1 MKLDT
6 AAFVV
11 FTVSASTPLV
21 ILPSKEDTPTNIV
34 NTIPSIHMT
43 DVFINFDNLSICTL
57 SDIFEIIFNETDINA
72 TGINIVFI
80 KLPIKVII
88 NNIIGWS
95 MLADAMF
102 PRSYH

>member
-11 FTVSASTPLV
+11 FTVNASTPLV

-34 NTIPSIHMT
+34 NTIPSIHT
-43 DVFINFDNLSICTL
+43 TEVFINFDNLSICTL

-88 NNIIGWS
+88 NNIIG
-95 MLADAMF
+95 
-102 PRSYH
+102 

>member
-34 NTIPSIHMT
+34 NTIPSIHT
-43 DVFINFDNLSICTL
+43 TEVFINFDNLSICTL
-57 SDIFEIIFNETDINA
+57 SEMFDIIFKATDINVA
-72 TGINIVFI
+72 GINIVLI
-80 KLPIKVII
+80 KLPINVII
-88 NNIIGWS
+88 NKIIGCN
-95 MLADAMF
+95 MPADAIF
-102 PRSYH
+102 PSSRH

>member
-88 NNIIGWS
+88 NNIIG
-95 MLADAMF
+95 
-102 PRSYH
+102 

>member
-34 NTIPSIHMT
+34 NTIPSIHT
-43 DVFINFDNLSICTL
+43 TEVFINFDNLSICTL

-88 NNIIGWS
+88 NNIIG
-95 MLADAMF
+95 
-102 PRSYH
+102 

>member
-6 AAFVV
+6 AAFIV

-34 NTIPSIHMT
+34 NTIPSIHT
-43 DVFINFDNLSICTL
+43 TEVFINFDNLSICTL

-88 NNIIGWS
+88 NNIIG
-95 MLADAMF
+95 
-102 PRSYH
+102 

>member
-34 NTIPSIHMT
+34 NTISSIHT
-43 DVFINFDNLSICTL
+43 TEVFINFDNLSICTL

-88 NNIIGWS
+88 NNIIG
-95 MLADAMF
+95 
-102 PRSYH
+102 